1 MVDDVSV
8 GVQER
13 DNVVDV
19 AFHETNGLLAP
30 LSRIWI
36 SILAMNI
43 FAKATAILVPVAVS
57 CLASNFVRWI
67 GMRFAEIWV
76 QILFLISALEWVGV
90 YVCVTV
96 SS

>member
-43 FAKATAILVPVAVS
+43 FAKATAIFSAHGGS
-57 CLASNFVRWI
+57 VRLQ
-67 GMRFAEIWV
+67 V
-76 QILFLISALEWVGV
+76 ILFVELGWDLLKYESK
-90 YVCVTV
+90 YFF
-96 SS
+96 